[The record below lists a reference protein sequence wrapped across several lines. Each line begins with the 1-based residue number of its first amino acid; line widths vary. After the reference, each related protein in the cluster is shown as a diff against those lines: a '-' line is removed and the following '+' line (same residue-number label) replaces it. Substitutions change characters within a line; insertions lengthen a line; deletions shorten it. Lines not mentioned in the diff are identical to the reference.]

1 MAEGLSPV
9 SPRGRW
15 IAAVV
20 WAGVSSLVLATSSP
34 ARDLN
39 QRYKAQ
45 GLGLDTCASFL
56 DTPLDERGL
65 YYSWLSG
72 YLTAYNYLVRDT
84 YSIAEYSGLTRTNEW
99 LEKYCGASPDHMLHQ
114 AARRF
119 VTERYRI
126 RLKRKPEREDVL
138 RFQERIP
145 GETAPSRSRRPRGE
159 S

>member
-1 MAEGLSPV
+1 MMAARTGSVLRQRKS
-9 SPRGRW
+9 RW
-15 IAAVV
+15 IVGGLMGILLV
-20 WAGVSSLVLATSSP
+20 VSSSLSP

-39 QRYKAQ
+39 QQYKTQ

-56 DTPLDERGL
+56 DVPVEERGL
-65 YYSWLSG
+65 YYSWLAG

-99 LEKYCGASPDHMLHQ
+99 LEKYCNEHPSHLMHE

-126 RLKRKPEREDVL
+126 RLKQKPGREDML

-145 GETAPSRSRRPRGE
+145 REPAQNRPR
-159 S
+159 

>member
-1 MAEGLSPV
+1 MIGAGTGSVL
-9 SPRGRW
+9 RRRGGRW
-15 IAAVV
+15 IVCGLIGTLLGA
-20 WAGVSSLVLATSSP
+20 STMLSH
-34 ARDLN
+34 ARDVN
-39 QRYKAQ
+39 QQYKAQ

-56 DTPLDERGL
+56 DVPVEGRGL
-65 YYSWLSG
+65 YYSWLAG

-99 LEKYCGASPDHMLHQ
+99 LEKYCNEHPNHLMHE

-126 RLKRKPEREDVL
+126 RLKQKPEREDML

-145 GETAPSRSRRPRGE
+145 REPVQNRPR
-159 S
+159 

>member
-1 MAEGLSPV
+1 MMAAGTGWV
-9 SPRGRW
+9 PRRREDRW
-15 IAAVV
+15 IVCGLISILLGA
-20 WAGVSSLVLATSSP
+20 STTLAH

-39 QRYKAQ
+39 QQYKTQ

-56 DTPLDERGL
+56 DVPAEKRGL
-65 YYSWLSG
+65 YYSWLAG

-99 LEKYCGASPDHMLHQ
+99 LEKYCNEHPNHLMHEAVRM
-114 AARRF
+114 F

-126 RLKRKPEREDVL
+126 RLKQKPEREDML

-145 GETAPSRSRRPRGE
+145 REPARNRPR
-159 S
+159 

>member
-1 MAEGLSPV
+1 MKAAGAGLQRGP
-9 SPRGRW
+9 GRW
-15 IAAVV
+15 PVCGLVGILVCAA
-20 WAGVSSLVLATSSP
+20 ATPSP

-39 QRYKAQ
+39 QQYKAQ

-56 DTPLDERGL
+56 DVPVEKRGL
-65 YYSWLSG
+65 YYSWLAG

-99 LEKYCGASPDHMLHQ
+99 LEKYCREHSHNLLHE
-114 AARRF
+114 AARMF

-126 RLKRKPEREDVL
+126 RLKQKPGREDML

-145 GETAPSRSRRPRGE
+145 REPAQNRPR
-159 S
+159 